1 MAEILSIR
9 PYEPRDEAVLLDL
22 VRELQVHEG
31 QVYDRMKPPAAI
43 GPWYMD
49 DLEQQCAEH
58 AGTVLVAEIDGRV
71 VAYATIM
78 TKVEAD
84 DIDELP
90 FTYAYV
96 GDLAVTASRRGQGIG
111 RAMLR
116 ECERRARAAGT
127 QFLRITVLA
136 KNTQARKTYERFGFD
151 ELLVRYEKKLQG

>member
-1 MAEILSIR
+1 MANPLSIR
-9 PYEPRDEAVLLDL
+9 PYEPRDEAALLDL

-31 QVYDRMKPPAAI
+31 HVYDRMKPAAAI

-49 DLEQQCAEH
+49 DLKQQCAEH
-58 AGTVLVAEIDGRV
+58 DGTILVAEIGGRV

-96 GDLAVTASRRGQGIG
+96 GDLSVTESRRGQGIG
-111 RAMLR
+111 KAMLA
-116 ECERRARAAGT
+116 ECERRAKAVGT
-127 QFLRITVLA
+127 RFLRITALA
-136 KNTQARKTYERFGFD
+136 KNTQARKTYERFGFG
-151 ELLVRYEKKLQG
+151 ELLVRYEKKLD